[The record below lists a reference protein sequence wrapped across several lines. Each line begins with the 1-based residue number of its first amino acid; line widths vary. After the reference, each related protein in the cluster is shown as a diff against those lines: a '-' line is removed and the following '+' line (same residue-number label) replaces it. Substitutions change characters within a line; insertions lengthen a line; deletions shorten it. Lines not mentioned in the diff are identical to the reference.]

1 MKVYISGKITDDPN
15 YKQKFKN
22 AELFLRL
29 AGFEVVNPADQEVT
43 GKPWNWY
50 MRKDIKLLV
59 KCGAI
64 YLLQD
69 WKESKGAKLEHYIA
83 KKLGMKIYTI
93 SDLSKILV
101 NKIKGDKKN
110 ENKIK

>member
-22 AELFLRL
+22 AELCLRL

-43 GKPWNWY
+43 GKPWAWY
-50 MRKDIKLLV
+50 MRKDIAQLME
-59 KCGAI
+59 CGAI
-64 YLLQD
+64 CLLKD
-69 WKESKGAKLEHYIA
+69 WKKSKGARFECYIA
-83 KKLGMKIYTI
+83 KKLGLEIYTT

-101 NKIKGDKKN
+101 NKIKKEKK
-110 ENKIK
+110 